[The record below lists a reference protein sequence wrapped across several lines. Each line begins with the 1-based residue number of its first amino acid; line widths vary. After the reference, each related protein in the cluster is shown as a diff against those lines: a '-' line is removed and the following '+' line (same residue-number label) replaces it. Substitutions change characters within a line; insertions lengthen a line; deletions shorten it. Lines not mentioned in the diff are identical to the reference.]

1 MTEIVFL
8 QDMLILLGLALAN
21 AWLFSRLKQSPIIG
35 YLATGMLV
43 GPYGFHLIQ
52 GLHEVEVLAEIGV
65 ILLLFTIGLEFPFAR
80 ILRLRRLMLI
90 GGTAQVALSIP
101 LIWATGRFLGLSNG
115 AAWALGMALA
125 LSSTAIVLKLLLEQ
139 GEMDTIHGR
148 VSLAILLVQDLCV
161 VFFLVLL
168 PFLSKGAGQFSW
180 LAIVNAIG
188 LMVGLSLFVRYLLK
202 PLLRGVLRTSSPELF
217 RLTLLTLV
225 LGTAW
230 ITSLAG
236 FSLALGAFLAGLFLA
251 ESDYSHQAMA
261 DILPFRDTF
270 LAIFFVSMG
279 MLVDVRMLA
288 HSWHLVLG
296 FLLLLSLLK
305 IGTAGLAALLARCP
319 LRVSLAAGLILFQ
332 VGEFSFVLLKQA
344 SNLELIDPQPYQL
357 ALSVIALSM
366 VITPLLVPRAT
377 ALAAAIANLLGHQ
390 GGKLEAETLE
400 RTANLEGH
408 VIIVGYGL
416 SGRNVGGILR
426 EMQIPYLFI
435 ELNSESVRN
444 GRRAGEFIVYGDATA
459 PPVLKGLGIKH
470 ARALVLA
477 VDDPGSL
484 SRAIR
489 AGRELNPDLYILAR
503 TRYRA
508 ELDYLRELGA
518 DEVIPDELEASLQLS
533 NYLLRRF
540 GIDEGRIMQHLTRLR
555 RTHYSQL
562 YSPMQGTSTEAPTL
576 SVLEGG
582 LVEFQAVPD
591 DSPCLGRTLAELA
604 FRSNTGAMVLGVL
617 RRERTM
623 YNVSSDFQLKQGDTL
638 ILLGS
643 EEEIQ
648 RARDMLHGICPWEKS
663 RE

>member
-8 QDMLILLGLALAN
+8 QDMLILLALALAN

-35 YLATGMLV
+35 YLAAGMLV

-101 LIWATGRFLGLSNG
+101 LVWAGCRLLGLTNG

-125 LSSTAIVLKLLLEQ
+125 LSSTAIVLKLLIEQ

-168 PFLSKGAGQFSW
+168 PFLTQGAGQFSW
-180 LAIVNAIG
+180 LAVLNAIG
-188 LMVGLSLFVRYLLK
+188 LMGGLSLFVRYLLK

-270 LAIFFVSMG
+270 LALFFVSMG
-279 MLVDVRMLA
+279 MLVNVRMLA

-305 IGTAGLAALLARCP
+305 IGTASLAALLARCP
-319 LRVSLAAGLILFQ
+319 LRVSLTAGLILFQ

-344 SNLELIDPQPYQL
+344 SGLGLVEAQSYQL

-366 VITPLLVPRAT
+366 VVTPLLVPRAP
-377 ALAAAIANLLGHQ
+377 ALAAAIANLMGHK
-390 GGKLEAETLE
+390 GGKLKDETLE

-426 EMQIPYLFI
+426 EMQISYLFI

-459 PPVLKGLGIKH
+459 PTVLEGLGIKR

-477 VDDPGSL
+477 VNDPGAL

-489 AGRELNPDLYILAR
+489 AGRELNPEIYILAR

-540 GIDEGRIMQHLTRLR
+540 GIAEGRIMQHLARLR
-555 RTHYSQL
+555 RAHYSQL
-562 YSPMQGTSTEAPTL
+562 RSPRQGASTEAPAL
-576 SVLEGG
+576 SVLEGAE
-582 LVEFQAVPD
+582 VEYQAVPN

-604 FRSNTGAMVLGVL
+604 FRNSTGAMVLGVL
-617 RRERTM
+617 RRQRTL
-623 YNVSSDFQLKQGDTL
+623 YNVSSDYQLEKGDTL

-643 EEEIQ
+643 DEEIQ
-648 RARDMLHGICPWEKS
+648 RARKLLHGQLL
-663 RE
+663 

>member
-8 QDMLILLGLALAN
+8 QDMLILLTLALAN

-35 YLATGMLV
+35 YLAAGMLV
-43 GPYGFHLIQ
+43 GPYGFHLIR

-65 ILLLFTIGLEFPFAR
+65 ILLLFTIGLEFPFSR

-90 GGTAQVALSIP
+90 GGVAQMTLSIP
-101 LIWATGRFLGLSNG
+101 LIWAGGRLLGLANG

-125 LSSTAIVLKLLLEQ
+125 LSSTAIVLKLLLER
-139 GEMDTIHGR
+139 GEMDTGHGR

-168 PFLSKGAGQFSW
+168 PFLGEGAGQFSW
-180 LAIVNAIG
+180 LAVLNAVG
-188 LMVGLSLFVRYLLK
+188 LMGGLSLFVRYLLK
-202 PLLRGVLRTSSPELF
+202 PLMRGVLRTRSPELF
-217 RLTLLTLV
+217 RLTLLALV

-236 FSLALGAFLAGLFLA
+236 FSLVLGAFLAGLFLA

-270 LAIFFVSMG
+270 LALFFVSMG
-279 MLVDVRMLA
+279 MLVDIRLLA
-288 HSWHLVLG
+288 HSWHLVLAC
-296 FLLLLSLLK
+296 FLLLSLLK
-305 IGTAGLAALLARCP
+305 IGTVSLAALFARCP
-319 LRVSLAAGLILFQ
+319 LRVSLASGLILFQ

-344 SNLELIDPQPYQL
+344 SGLGLVDPQPYQL

-366 VITPLLVPRAT
+366 VVTPLLVPRAP
-377 ALAAAIANLLGHQ
+377 ALAATIARLMGHK
-390 GGKLEAETLE
+390 GAKLEAETLE
-400 RTANLEGH
+400 RTANLDGH
-408 VIIVGYGL
+408 VIIAGYGL
-416 SGRNVGGILR
+416 SGRNVGRILR

-435 ELNSESVRN
+435 ELNGESVRT
-444 GRRAGEFIVYGDATA
+444 GRKAGEFIVYGDATA
-459 PPVLKGLGIKH
+459 PPVLEALGIKR

-477 VDDPGSL
+477 INDPGAL
-484 SRAIR
+484 TRAIR

-508 ELDYLRELGA
+508 ELDYLRGLGA

-533 NYLLRRF
+533 SYLLRRF
-540 GIDEGRIMQHLTRLR
+540 GIAEGRIMQHLARLR
-555 RTHYSQL
+555 RAHYSQL
-562 YSPMQGTSTEAPTL
+562 RSPQQGASTEVPAL

-582 LVEFQAVPD
+582 QLEYQAVPD

-604 FRSNTGAMVLGVL
+604 FRSSTGAMVLGVL
-617 RRERTM
+617 RHERTL
-623 YNVSSDFQLKQGDTL
+623 YNVSPDLQLEQGDTL

-643 EEEIQ
+643 DEEIQ
-648 RARDMLHGICPWEKS
+648 RARQLLHGHPL
-663 RE
+663 

>member
-8 QDMLILLGLALAN
+8 QDILILLALALAN

-43 GPYGFHLIQ
+43 GPYGFHLIR

-101 LIWATGRFLGLSNG
+101 LIWAAGRILGLASG

-168 PFLSKGAGQFSW
+168 PFLGEGAEQFSW
-180 LAIVNAIG
+180 LAVLNAVV
-188 LMVGLSLFVRYLLK
+188 LMGGLSLFVRYLLK
-202 PLLRGVLRTSSPELF
+202 PLLRGVLRTRSPELF
-217 RLTLLTLV
+217 RLTLLALV
-225 LGTAW
+225 FGTAW
-230 ITSLAG
+230 VTSLAG

-251 ESDYSHQAMA
+251 ESDYSHQALA

-270 LAIFFVSMG
+270 LALFFVSMG
-279 MLVDVRMLA
+279 MLVNVRLLA

-305 IGTAGLAALLARCP
+305 IGTASLAALIARCP
-319 LRVSLAAGLILFQ
+319 LPVSLAAGLILFQ

-344 SNLELIDPQPYQL
+344 SNVGLVDPQPYQL

-366 VITPLLVPRAT
+366 VVTPLLVPRAP
-377 ALAAAIANLLGHQ
+377 ALATAIARWAGHK
-390 GGKLEAETLE
+390 GGKLEPETLE
-400 RTANLEGH
+400 ATANLEGH
-408 VIIVGYGL
+408 VIIAGYGL
-416 SGRNVGGILR
+416 SGRNVGRILR

-435 ELNSESVRN
+435 ELNSEKVRA
-444 GRRAGEFIVYGDATA
+444 GRRSGEFIVYGDATA
-459 PPVLKGLGIKH
+459 PPVLEELGIKR

-477 VDDPGSL
+477 INDPGAL

-489 AGRELNPDLYILAR
+489 AGRELNSKLYILAR

-540 GIDEGRIMQHLTRLR
+540 GIAEGRIMQHLARLR
-555 RTHYSQL
+555 RAHYSQL
-562 YSPMQGTSTEAPTL
+562 RSPQEGASAEAPPL

-582 LVEFQAVPD
+582 QVEFQAVPD

-604 FRSNTGAMVLGVL
+604 FRSSTGSMVLGVL
-617 RRERTM
+617 RHERTL
-623 YNVSSDFQLKQGDTL
+623 YNVSPDLKLEQGDTL

-643 EEEIQ
+643 DEEIE
-648 RARDMLHGICPWEKS
+648 RARELLHGHLPLGE
-663 RE
+663 EP

>member
-8 QDMLILLGLALAN
+8 QDMLILLALALAN
-21 AWLFSRLKQSPIIG
+21 AWLFSHLKQSPIIG
-35 YLATGMLV
+35 YLATGMLI
-43 GPYGFHLIQ
+43 GPYGFHLIK
-52 GLHEVEVLAEIGV
+52 GVHEVEVLAEIGV

-90 GGTAQVALSIP
+90 GGTAQVVLSIP
-101 LIWATGRFLGLSNG
+101 LIWAASRFLGLSHG
-115 AAWALGMALA
+115 TAWALGMALT
-125 LSSTAIVLKLLLEQ
+125 LSSTAIVLKLLIEQ

-180 LAIVNAIG
+180 LAILNAIA
-188 LMVGLSLFVRYLLK
+188 LMGGLSLFVRYLLK
-202 PLLRGVLRTSSPELF
+202 PLLQGVLRTSSPELF

-279 MLVDVRMLA
+279 MLVDVRILA

-296 FLLLLSLLK
+296 FLLFLSFLK
-305 IGTAGLAALLARCP
+305 IGTASIAALLARCP
-319 LRVSLAAGLILFQ
+319 LRVSLTAGLILFQ

-344 SNLELIDPQPYQL
+344 SGLGLVDPQPYQL

-366 VITPLLVPRAT
+366 IVTPMIVPRAP
-377 ALAAAIANLLGHQ
+377 ALAARITTLMGHK
-390 GGKLEAETLE
+390 GGKQETETLE
-400 RTANLEGH
+400 RTANLKGH

-416 SGRNVGGILR
+416 SGRNVGGVLR

-435 ELNSESVRN
+435 ELNSESVQN

-459 PPVLKGLGIKH
+459 PPVLEGLGIKR

-477 VDDPGSL
+477 VNDPGAL

-489 AGRELNPDLYILAR
+489 AGRDLNPDLYILAR

-533 NYLLRRF
+533 SYLLRRF
-540 GIDEGRIMQHLTRLR
+540 NIAEGRIMQHLAQLR
-555 RTHYSQL
+555 RAHYSQL
-562 YSPMQGTSTEAPTL
+562 RSPQQGTSSEAPIL

-582 LVEFQAVPD
+582 QVEYQAVPD

-604 FRSNTGAMVLGVL
+604 FRRATGAMILGVL
-617 RRERTM
+617 RRERTL
-623 YNVSSDFQLKQGDTL
+623 YNVSSDYRLEIGDTL

-643 EEEIQ
+643 DEEIQ
-648 RARDMLHGICPWEKS
+648 RARQLLHGHPV
-663 RE
+663 